1 MEASHEK
8 SFYERELMEL
18 IKCKKKRKKKEE
30 EWEQHLSNWKCFTSH
45 GNWHEQMI
53 DDGSCLCYRCFQ
65 PLKIPASPTN
75 IHYQLRWKGKL
86 STSGSCKHSETEKL
100 LYRGLSKSE
109 RYTSTFWM
117 VCMDNQSIKK
127 LDNNYMH
134 AAQQYCPWSRLIFYA
149 MQLFLKIKGSTD
161 QSINDQKWQAKH

>member
-1 MEASHEK
+1 MQK
-8 SFYERELMEL
+8 
-18 IKCKKKRKKKEE
+18 KKKKKRGRMGTTPVQLEMLYISWKLTRANDR
-30 EWEQHLSNWKCFTSH
+30 WWIMSLLQMLST
-45 GNWHEQMI
+45 
-53 DDGSCLCYRCFQ
+53 
-65 PLKIPASPTN
+65 LKIPASPTN

>member
-1 MEASHEK
+1 MAREIRERKLCFLSLTSRSVDVDDSVISDGKRLQNLHCESSHFKMHQLPEK
-8 SFYERELMEL
+8 
-18 IKCKKKRKKKEE
+18 
-30 EWEQHLSNWKCFTSH
+30 
-45 GNWHEQMI
+45 
-53 DDGSCLCYRCFQ
+53 GSRAICFQ

-134 AAQQYCPWSRLIFYA
+134 AAQQYCP
-149 MQLFLKIKGSTD
+149 
-161 QSINDQKWQAKH
+161 

>member
-1 MEASHEK
+1 MQK
-8 SFYERELMEL
+8 
-18 IKCKKKRKKKEE
+18 KKKKKRGRMWTTPVQLEMLYISWKLTRANDR
-30 EWEQHLSNWKCFTSH
+30 WWIMSLLQMLST
-45 GNWHEQMI
+45 
-53 DDGSCLCYRCFQ
+53 
-65 PLKIPASPTN
+65 LKIPASPTN